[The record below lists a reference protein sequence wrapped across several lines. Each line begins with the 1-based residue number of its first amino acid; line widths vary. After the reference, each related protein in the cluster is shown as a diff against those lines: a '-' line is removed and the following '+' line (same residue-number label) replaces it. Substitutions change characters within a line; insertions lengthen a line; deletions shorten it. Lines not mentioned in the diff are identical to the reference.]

1 MSDEDDLPSPSTTVD
16 PETKNENR
24 PQIRAKDEYNDM
36 ILVFKPYQG
45 FTRKLYDISRNMSDA
60 SYRVLLDGPYGG
72 MPRKLESFDT
82 VLLIA
87 GGSGITPVIGHL
99 QDLCRKIRKGKA
111 VTQDVRVVWTVK
123 RFEALEWFKDEI
135 SLEAR
140 SVPWGLIHCQY
151 FVTEESPVEFCD
163 YPISATQQW
172 PTSPAVAS
180 SRQGFGDSPRISIDE
195 DRFPMPALPGT
206 AITTTERMDYPSAR
220 LPIVDPQQREK
231 PLPAIPDETQK
242 LQAPT
247 QVTTSLQTTST
258 VPTDTSD
265 IVESHPNPFTAPDT
279 SDSKVQES
287 EEPTQMTTSLPTT
300 FTAPDTSDIVESHP
314 NPFTTPVAP
323 LDADNSHQGHLE
335 ITDSHPNPFSTPTGF
350 PEKPQED
357 PASSSDPITIPPP
370 TRKPHSKKPSL
381 RVSTVP
387 EIPPEQVD
395 GIFRVT
401 SPTPRAGAP
410 RPNIGPDGQRLSY
423 GPGDFGDEVMIEF
436 GRPRLREGIRPWAE
450 GFGRRTCIYV
460 CGPESMRNDVS
471 NAVASLQHDIWR
483 RTNQDREEVY
493 LHTETFGY

>member
-1 MSDEDDLPSPSTTVD
+1 MRDEDNPPSPTTATD
-16 PETKNENR
+16 SNIKNEN
-24 PQIRAKDEYNDM
+24 PPKTRAKDEYNDM
-36 ILVFKPYQG
+36 VLVFKPYQG
-45 FTRKLYDISRNMSDA
+45 FTRRLYNISRNMNDA

-87 GGSGITPVIGHL
+87 GGSGITPVIAHL

-123 RFEALEWFKDEI
+123 RFEALEWFKDDI
-135 SLEAR
+135 SIEAR

-172 PTSPAVAS
+172 PTSPATAS
-180 SRQGFGDSPRISIDE
+180 MRQGFGDSPRISIDE
-195 DRFPMPALPGT
+195 DRFPVPALPGT

-220 LPIVDPQQREK
+220 LPFVDPHQREK
-231 PLPAIPDETQK
+231 PLPAIPNE
-242 LQAPT
+242 A
-247 QVTTSLQTTST
+247 
-258 VPTDTSD
+258 
-265 IVESHPNPFTAPDT
+265 
-279 SDSKVQES
+279 QES
-287 EEPTQMTTSLPTT
+287 PIPTPVTISTT

-323 LDADNSHQGHLE
+323 VDTDNSHQGHLE
-335 ITDSHPNPFSTPTGF
+335 ITDSHPNPFSTPSNY
-350 PEKPQED
+350 PEKNQED
-357 PASSSDPITIPPP
+357 LASSSEPSSEPIVIPPP
-370 TRKPHSKKPSL
+370 AKKRHSKKPSL

-387 EIPPEQVD
+387 EIPPEQID
-395 GIFRVT
+395 GILRVT
-401 SPTPRAGAP
+401 SPTARPGAP

-450 GFGRRTCIYV
+450 SFGRRTCIYV
-460 CGPESMRNDVS
+460 CGPEAMRNDVS